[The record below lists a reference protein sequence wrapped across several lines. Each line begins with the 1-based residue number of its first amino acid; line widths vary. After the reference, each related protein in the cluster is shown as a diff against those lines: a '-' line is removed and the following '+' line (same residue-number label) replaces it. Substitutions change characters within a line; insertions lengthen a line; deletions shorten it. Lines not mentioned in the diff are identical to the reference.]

1 MRARKHRAQNR
12 SVYDIHEDSSTEL
25 TRLSCEKTIFGGAL
39 KSKLQWRCRR
49 GTRELD
55 LLLTRFLAQRFD
67 DVRSPFQM
75 AFSELLEQQ
84 DPVIADWIWG
94 RVPAPEGDIG
104 EVIAMIRQDAG
115 F

>member
-1 MRARKHRAQNR
+1 MPGSDLKG
-12 SVYDIHEDSSTEL
+12 V
-25 TRLSCEKTIFGGAL
+25 L
-39 KSKLQWRCRR
+39 KSKLRWRCRR

-55 LLLTRFLAQRFD
+55 LLLTQFLAQRFD
-67 DVRSPFQM
+67 DARTPCQK

-94 RVPAPEGDIG
+94 RAPVPAGDLG
-104 EVIAMIRQDAG
+104 EVIEMIRQDAG